1 MAVPPCPPAASTC
14 RQMGRGH
21 GAVPGG
27 DTFTP
32 PPSRGGCEGPAKLMT
47 PLASGGATGATL
59 ISANGFPCL
68 LNSSLFPAGAHA
80 CRSHEPHPPPLPIPP
95 PLSPLPPAATPAPC
109 CGVLGTEK
117 TGIEVPSLPEILVLV
132 LSRLSGFT
140 IVTLAQYR
148 RDPDLLRVLPF
159 KSRRARVKKKN
170 EERLEWVTDYSRKC
184 LACCQRFFCLASVS
198 HPGSSLSFFCS
209 PILLKYKVI
218 YV

>member
-80 CRSHEPHPPPLPIPP
+80 CRSHEPPPPPLPIPP
-95 PLSPLPPAATPAPC
+95 PPTLFPPPPCSHSRSMLWSIGDRENRNRGSLSAGNTCACLVSSFGLYDCYTCA
-109 CGVLGTEK
+109 
-117 TGIEVPSLPEILVLV
+117 VPT
-132 LSRLSGFT
+132 R
-140 IVTLAQYR
+140 
-148 RDPDLLRVLPF
+148 
-159 KSRRARVKKKN
+159 
-170 EERLEWVTDYSRKC
+170 
-184 LACCQRFFCLASVS
+184 
-198 HPGSSLSFFCS
+198 PGSVTCS
-209 PILLKYKVI
+209 PF
-218 YV
+218 